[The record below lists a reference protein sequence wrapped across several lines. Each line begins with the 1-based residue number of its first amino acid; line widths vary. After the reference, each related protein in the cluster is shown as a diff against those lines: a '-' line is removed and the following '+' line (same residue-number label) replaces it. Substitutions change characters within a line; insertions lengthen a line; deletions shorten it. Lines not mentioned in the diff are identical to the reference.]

1 METGI
6 HLGYCMMEVNVF
18 EQNKISVGKLRRQD
32 QIHLEWVMETFEET
46 FWPRKGVQN
55 SKQSNSAF

>member
-18 EQNKISVGKLRRQD
+18 EENKISVGKLRRQD
-32 QIHLEWVMETFEET
+32 QIHLEWVMETF
-46 FWPRKGVQN
+46 
-55 SKQSNSAF
+55 